1 MESKQRSVT
10 CDKENVGYK
19 GECTRCQA
27 GAVAYIGETSKTA
40 YTRLSQHLAAYK
52 TASAAQLP
60 AQPQHVDP
68 LSRPRAAKSWMWE
81 HTRDKHQGIVGPN
94 EGRDDYK
101 VKVEGRF
108 LKCFYQQAD
117 EDVRMQLYEASGGE
131 LLNSKYEYYMP
142 KSVQPVFRQQ

>member
-1 MESKQRSVT
+1 MSFNKLWSG
-10 CDKENVGYK
+10 GY
-19 GECTRCQA
+19 
-27 GAVAYIGETSKTA
+27 TSTLTVPATPNGVLAEKVRDH
-40 YTRLSQHLAAYK
+40 TRLRQHLAAYK

-108 LKCFYQQAD
+108 LKCLYQQVD
-117 EDVRMQLYEASGGE
+117 EDVRMQLFEASGGE
-131 LLNSKYEYYMP
+131 LLN
-142 KSVQPVFRQQ
+142 